1 MSKADTRTSTD
12 HDKFIEKMIQNPYE
26 SPLMGITRK
35 STFEQLIGFHPIM
48 SLPGDLMHDFIEG
61 ICPLVMMAILKQAS
75 SMRLNEIDGPTL
87 ELMNSVEKIS
97 TLMPKFKQQLFFL
110 NEREILFKNSNDKLP
125 QPIVSSSASTNLN
138 LSSLSSSS
146 FSKSTLDRS
155 SNEYINNATS
165 ECDQSLIVQEKKSFL
180 KIMLLTY
187 DDATLKNIQTKAEK
201 LRDLSDI
208 DIHTQLHLW
217 QETVH
222 FRRQC
227 IREKPTSEILK
238 EFPGYS
244 NQLLIFE
251 EVKMITNVDLSAAV
265 RRQIPILLEKLVKV
279 PAFITDSPAIQ
290 LLKILCKHFDETVH
304 HTFADSEPTTPYPT
318 LIFINDQ
325 IHIYVDFILIVS
337 TTSPDYA
344 LGLLIAM
351 YNIFELNFRKN
362 SRVVRFL
369 YCIFHNDKRFL
380 SNAMRLLIKEN
391 NIEIM
396 NETNQLQAAPSH
408 SLYNNSTIQSSNSQT
423 STQHKII
430 ENNASINREN
440 EANGPDLTNSSYSNN
455 SVDLHDKT
463 PVVLNELQNH
473 VTDPCL
479 SINSRHQRVNCL
491 KRQQSQHIEKQTSQ
505 NSFTVDN
512 DQDEQFQDNISPM
525 NEAKSNISHGKNKRR
540 RRY

>member
-1 MSKADTRTSTD
+1 AIWKDALQT
-12 HDKFIEKMIQNPYE
+12 KLK
-26 SPLMGITRK
+26 RK
-35 STFEQLIGFHPIM
+35 RFENRNNTEVQYYQLKYSRIGSGRP
-48 SLPGDLMHDFIEG
+48 
-61 ICPLVMMAILKQAS
+61 VKKQF
-75 SMRLNEIDGPTL
+75 G
-87 ELMNSVEKIS
+87 ELAQKDWQ
-97 TLMPKFKQQLFFL
+97 KQ
-110 NEREILFKNSNDKLP
+110 
-125 QPIVSSSASTNLN
+125 
-138 LSSLSSSS
+138 
-146 FSKSTLDRS
+146 
-155 SNEYINNATS
+155 
-165 ECDQSLIVQEKKSFL
+165 
-180 KIMLLTY
+180 IMLLTY

-222 FRRQC
+222 FRHQC

-251 EVKMITNVDLSAAV
+251 EVKMTTNVDLSAAV

-290 LLKILCKHFDETVH
+290 LLKILCQHFDEIVH
-304 HTFADSEPTTPYPT
+304 HTLADSEPTTPYPT

-408 SLYNNSTIQSSNSQT
+408 SLYSNSTIQSSNSQT

-440 EANGPDLTNSSYSNN
+440 ETNGPDLTNSSYSNN

-512 DQDEQFQDNISPM
+512 DHDEQFQDNISPT